1 MSFVSVELSN
11 LCTRGKR
18 INSRVRLFLSR
29 SIRVWGLA
37 MRDWGLGTRDWVFG
51 FSLWFSLGL
60 GNEGLGT
67 RD

>member
-18 INSRVRLFLSR
+18 INSRVRLFLSG
-29 SIRVWGLA
+29 SIWGLA